1 MPRSKNHR
9 HPVGQISSV
18 EKSKRIC
25 AEIQHDKEEW
35 KEKQRQAEEEIR
47 QLKEQHQRGRRSTEE
62 ERGDT
67 ATESKGFEKK
77 GKLPL
82 ARHKYVQLVQT
93 IKNPMSQEISQE
105 IFWLN

>member
-1 MPRSKNHR
+1 MER
-9 HPVGQISSV
+9 
-18 EKSKRIC
+18 E
-25 AEIQHDKEEW
+25 AETG
-35 KEKQRQAEEEIR
+35 RGGNQAAERTTSETV
-47 QLKEQHQRGRRSTEE
+47 RGRRSTEE

-93 IKNPMSQEISQE
+93 MKNPMSQEISQE